1 MSRYP
6 AYKGPLVLPEIN
18 AGKPLVF
25 PDPPSSNSGKS
36 KGKSSA
42 ESEPK
47 IDALTG
53 DGKYWQTR
61 TQEIQ
66 AEMSNILSNYGL
78 GNISYAEKYDSNYKD
93 LKNEL
98 NYMSTPAYF
107 NELKRRKEER
117 TSFLGKVTE
126 GDTNKGNEIDLDY
139 WFQTGELRTF
149 DYVLNA
155 MEHSPKFDYSTF
167 NEAQDLTTY
176 GEALDLILK
185 EFNDIQGSTGWG
197 NDKIKRRLK
206 TDYVYGGRESVY
218 QTVGGQ
224 SGTSN
229 KNQLTTK
236 ANQQARQPSKA
247 VVRGLLRGFL
257 ESGDYQAFKENY
269 KGDKPINESDEFYTE
284 FEKYKNR
291 AIEEALTESIK
302 STYSPGVDFV
312 NFTYTKL
319 GENGAKKWAS
329 TKAASNLFLIDGP
342 AINTNVIFGLTDREK
357 KIGYLDGPIVKKTIN
372 VGEWYNVTQEDYIKR
387 RMKEGGITKTEALME
402 WNNNNPYVKENIP
415 LILVPDKNG
424 NVTFEVQEDAIA
436 LTEGAQGVMMV
447 AEVQRIDMT
456 QTAEAFGAFNETIAK
471 ANARGEVIPAS
482 ELGGTSYFWDPVSG
496 NYFTGGMFDKE
507 YISILSIGTQGG
519 YKGDNIKPAGE
530 YNEAT
535 GNITYNST
543 NPRTAKEKAY
553 YGEMFDKLMKQGRI
567 KEAYQVGNMAI
578 TSSISLR
585 MPIDRF
591 AEWGEETTILG
602 VTNEA
607 YHNDNKQKVINDMK
621 RLGYKHMAVEQKN
634 TGQGTKTGY
643 ESSFTPTNKFWKME
657 NGVKVVISYEDAVTK
672 VLSNRNINK
681 NYGAYLNWIVKK
693 KAGQV
698 GGNPGAGYTQL
709 SDGKMKRHW
718 IANELVSS
726 FNLVEAKTLKNENPY
741 YQINLQRDMMDVLLS
756 NDDVRQDLNNYY
768 MSQQSSSTGTG
779 NGLYG
784 VMSGF

>member
-6 AYKGPLVLPEIN
+6 AYKGPLVLPDIQ

-25 PDPPSSNSGKS
+25 PDLPSTDSGKS

-42 ESEPK
+42 DSEPK

-53 DGKYWQTR
+53 DGKYWHTR

-66 AEMSNILSNYGL
+66 AEMSNILSSYGL
-78 GNISYAEKYDSNYKD
+78 GNISYAEKYDSNYRD

-117 TSFLGKVTE
+117 TSFLGKVTK
-126 GDTNKGNEIDLDY
+126 GDIHKGNEIDLDY

-176 GEALDLILK
+176 KEALDLILK

-197 NDKIKRRLK
+197 NDKIKRRIK
-206 TDYVYGGRESVY
+206 TDYSYGGRESVY

-224 SGTSN
+224 SGTTN

-236 ANQQARQPSKA
+236 ANQQVRQPNKA
-247 VVRGLLRGFL
+247 IVRGLLRGFL

-269 KGDKPINESDEFYTE
+269 KGDKPINESEEFYTE

-302 STYSPGVDFV
+302 TTYSPGVDFV
-312 NFTYTKL
+312 DFTYTKL

-329 TKAASNLFLIDGP
+329 TKAASNLFLVDGP
-342 AINTNVIFGLTDREK
+342 AINANLIFGLTDKEK
-357 KIGYLDGPIVKKTIN
+357 TSGYLDGPTVKKTIN
-372 VGEWYNVTQEDYIKR
+372 VGEWYNVTKEDYIEKR
-387 RMKEGGITKTEALME
+387 KKAGVSLVEALQE
-402 WNNNNPYVKENIP
+402 WNNNNPYVRENIP
-415 LILVPDKNG
+415 AVLVPDKNG
-424 NVTFEVQEDAIA
+424 NVTFEVQENAIA
-436 LTEGAQGVMMV
+436 LSPNAEGIMME

-456 QTAEAFGAFNETIAK
+456 QTAEAFGAFNDNIDDAHS
-471 ANARGEVIPAS
+471 RGEVIPAS
-482 ELGGTSYFWDPVSG
+482 ELGGTSYFWDPISG
-496 NYFTGGMFDKE
+496 NYFTGGMFNKE

-535 GNITYNST
+535 RSITYNALQ
-543 NPRTAKEKAY
+543 PRTAKEKAY
-553 YGEMFDKLMKQGRI
+553 YGEMFDRLMKQGRI

-585 MPIDRF
+585 LPIDKF
-591 AEWGEETTILG
+591 AEWGSETTILG
-602 VTNEA
+602 VADVA
-607 YHNDNKQKVINDMK
+607 YHNDKKQKVINDMK
-621 RLGYKHMAVEQKN
+621 KLGYKHMAVEQKN
-634 TGQGTKTGY
+634 TDRGTKMGY

-657 NGVKVVISYEDAVTK
+657 NGVRIEISYEDAVTK
-672 VLSNRNINK
+672 VLSNPKLNK

-709 SDGKMKRHW
+709 SDGGMKRHW
-718 IANELVSS
+718 IANELTSS
-726 FNLVEAKTLKNENPY
+726 FNLVEEERFGNDNPY

-756 NDDVRQDLNNYY
+756 NEGVRQDLNNYY
-768 MSQQSSSTGTG
+768 MSQQSSSTGAG